1 MRSPI
6 CNLENAISGV
16 AFNIAPEKEA
26 RCKHNQDIYGIS
38 IDLIDDT
45 DFSIRVKISTKTII
59 LPIASLEY
67 LWSFSL
73 YSWVLTQ
80 EYNRA
85 QKDGS
90 EEFDCLGNHRLRA
103 AHKLVD
109 WARDNLNTT
118 GQKQWPS
125 DLPKP
130 EKEPIS
136 ESDIEVANEL
146 FLCALG
152 WMVHHEIG
160 HIVLEHPPL
169 ETSLSEQEEK
179 DADMHATDWL
189 LSELETSSPMLKKR
203 AIGISVAVLCL
214 QSLEVGTKSCL
225 RNTHPN
231 AHDRVD
237 YCLSKY
243 IAGNEEIIEAFCT
256 VILQYLFQS
265 EGIQADI
272 NGETFSSIMGG
283 LLLDMSRSKSC

>member
-6 CNLENAISGV
+6 CNLENSIAGV
-16 AFNIAPEKEA
+16 AFNIAPEKETQC
-26 RCKHNQDIYGIS
+26 RYYRDIYGIS
-38 IDLIDDT
+38 IVLIDDA
-45 DFSIRVKISTKTII
+45 DFSIRVNISTKAII

-73 YSWVLTQ
+73 YSWILTQ
-80 EYNRA
+80 EYNST
-85 QKDGS
+85 QKDGE
-90 EEFDCLGNHRLRA
+90 EEFDCLGNDRLRA
-103 AHKLVD
+103 AHKLLE
-109 WARDNLNTT
+109 WAGDNLNTT
-118 GQKQWPS
+118 GKKKWPS
-125 DLPKP
+125 GLPKP
-130 EKEPIS
+130 EKEPVG
-136 ESDIEVANEL
+136 ESDIDVANEL

-160 HIVLEHPPL
+160 HIVLGHPPL

-179 DADMHATDWL
+179 DADIHATNWL
-189 LSELETSSPMLKKR
+189 LSELESSSPMLKKR

-243 IAGNEEIIEAFCT
+243 TVGNEEVIEAFCA

-265 EGIQADI
+265 EGFQADI
-272 NGETFSSIMGG
+272 SGETFSSIMGG
-283 LLLDMSRSKSC
+283 LLFDMSRSKNS